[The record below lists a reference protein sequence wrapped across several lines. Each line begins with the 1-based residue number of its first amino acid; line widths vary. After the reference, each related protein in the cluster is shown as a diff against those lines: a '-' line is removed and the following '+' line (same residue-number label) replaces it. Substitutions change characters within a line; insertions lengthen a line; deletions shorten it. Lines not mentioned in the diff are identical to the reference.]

1 MVFPFTLSVEIR
13 RDSLNIE
20 YFKKNNIPKCSHQNL
35 LNIIERYDGE
45 LLVCGM
51 YSMSFFPSS
60 TLKINL

>member
-20 YFKKNNIPKCSHQNL
+20 YLKKNNIPKCSHQNL

-51 YSMSFFPSS
+51 YSTSFFPSS